1 MLLALS
7 DDEIDEIGLG
17 PIDTVL
23 PQPASVKL
31 LRIVMK
37 HTNDATFFKKTIS
50 TALES
55 GAQGGLAILHLAT
68 QNPLSFFGNIDHKL
82 ILGFSERVIGTNGL
96 LSPRWFYAVKLL
108 SILLDRVPPCAWR
121 ASELVPSLLSNL
133 FRGIIEQRNPGSQGD
148 GWDVYIRSLR
158 LLALATQCC
167 NAIKTDFDSTILPP
181 TETLQPF
188 IQCLID
194 LILPADDDGVRDLN
208 AERGWAFSTLLSL
221 LKFPGIVELIPSN
234 KLSRLGALLMDMTL
248 YSWTLDKD
256 ASEERILKHIISTL
270 DSRAISALC
279 RLPQPIINHTFSSAL
294 QAGMFEFEASN
305 TNPYQSLALVERLLW
320 LSNLPIIK
328 YEVHCAMFDG
338 GACAF
343 LARAISYTG
352 ELDPQDRGLWRAKG
366 LAMTCLGNIIEM
378 MNAEQLRN
386 LISKEM
392 IDAVVALKENENVPL
407 VQKGQAI
414 FMLKRYTLAAD
425 RCGIQPLYREDV
437 SRTADESWS
446 FDAGDMDPEA
456 YDE

>member
-1 MLLALS
+1 MDNLFRKICKRRAKKLLVQLITVDKRKDKSTARSQRSEAATRLVEIAEKERGGEEIVARRFVKTKSRREEGTRVLLALS

-256 ASEERILKHIISTL
+256 ASEEVGGNLYNSSLST
-270 DSRAISALC
+270 
-279 RLPQPIINHTFSSAL
+279 
-294 QAGMFEFEASN
+294 
-305 TNPYQSLALVERLLW
+305 
-320 LSNLPIIK
+320 
-328 YEVHCAMFDG
+328 
-338 GACAF
+338 
-343 LARAISYTG
+343 
-352 ELDPQDRGLWRAKG
+352 
-366 LAMTCLGNIIEM
+366 
-378 MNAEQLRN
+378 
-386 LISKEM
+386 
-392 IDAVVALKENENVPL
+392 
-407 VQKGQAI
+407 
-414 FMLKRYTLAAD
+414 
-425 RCGIQPLYREDV
+425 
-437 SRTADESWS
+437 
-446 FDAGDMDPEA
+446 
-456 YDE
+456 

>member
-1 MLLALS
+1 
-7 DDEIDEIGLG
+7 
-17 PIDTVL
+17 
-23 PQPASVKL
+23 
-31 LRIVMK
+31 
-37 HTNDATFFKKTIS
+37 
-50 TALES
+50 
-55 GAQGGLAILHLAT
+55 
-68 QNPLSFFGNIDHKL
+68 
-82 ILGFSERVIGTNGL
+82 
-96 LSPRWFYAVKLL
+96 
-108 SILLDRVPPCAWR
+108 
-121 ASELVPSLLSNL
+121 
-133 FRGIIEQRNPGSQGD
+133 
-148 GWDVYIRSLR
+148 
-158 LLALATQCC
+158 
-167 NAIKTDFDSTILPP
+167 
-181 TETLQPF
+181 
-188 IQCLID
+188 
-194 LILPADDDGVRDLN
+194 
-208 AERGWAFSTLLSL
+208 
-221 LKFPGIVELIPSN
+221 
-234 KLSRLGALLMDMTL
+234 
-248 YSWTLDKD
+248 
-256 ASEERILKHIISTL
+256 
-270 DSRAISALC
+270 
-279 RLPQPIINHTFSSAL
+279 
-294 QAGMFEFEASN
+294 MFEFEASN